1 MSETQ
6 SINNLHSNKKIK
18 MGGTILFIIS
28 IPFFL
33 LGQTFHNRDMSYLV
47 DDLQDK
53 GVQFHSYH
61 HDIAAWGEYLK
72 RPHPTVETL
81 NRFFEEAAQEFNVP
95 VDLLKA
101 IGLVE
106 TNWTQIGPSID
117 QGWGILHLVENDYAH
132 TLSDAAKILEVSHR
146 VLQEDARMNIR
157 GGAALLAYVAGIDR
171 MSFTKPEDWFDAVKI
186 FTGLISGELREL
198 QAQQYYDVLKN
209 GRTSETIWGEKIVLS
224 PHNEINIEPKLK
236 FIKPRSDDYSGAIE
250 NLTPCNYTTGRNHI
264 IDTWTNHWIGVGTYA
279 GAISWFHNCEA
290 YASAHFVIRA
300 SDGEITQVVLVA
312 NTAWHAGASGYPHN
326 NSRSIGVE
334 HEATITHPEYWNSI
348 PMLQASTDMALF
360 FCDQYDIPKVRD
372 LPGIRG
378 HQEMPGT
385 ATDCPGNLPWEIW
398 MAMLNAPPEILVE
411 INMELGWN
419 LIGLPVEVNDSHY
432 LTLFPDAVEESLYSF
447 SDVYSSEDTLEN
459 GIGYWLYFENADTVS
474 IFGTAINEV
483 TIQLIEGWNLISGVS
498 TPVNTETIV
507 DTGELII
514 SNSIYT
520 FDVAYDTTNVLMP
533 GLGYWLR
540 SNGDG
545 VITLNG
551 R

>member
-186 FTGLISGELREL
+186 FTGLISDELQEL

-432 LTLFPDAVEESLYSF
+432 LTLFPDAVEESL
-447 SDVYSSEDTLEN
+447 
-459 GIGYWLYFENADTVS
+459 
-474 IFGTAINEV
+474 
-483 TIQLIEGWNLISGVS
+483 
-498 TPVNTETIV
+498 
-507 DTGELII
+507 
-514 SNSIYT
+514 
-520 FDVAYDTTNVLMP
+520 
-533 GLGYWLR
+533 
-540 SNGDG
+540 
-545 VITLNG
+545 
-551 R
+551 